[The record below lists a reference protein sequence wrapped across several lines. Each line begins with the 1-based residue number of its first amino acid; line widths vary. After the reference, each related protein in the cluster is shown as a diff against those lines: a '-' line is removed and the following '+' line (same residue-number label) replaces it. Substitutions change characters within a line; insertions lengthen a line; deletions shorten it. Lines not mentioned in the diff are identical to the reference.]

1 VKKKYILLL
10 VITILVELTLF
21 TFATYRFNRK
31 VLPNTSVVSSAS
43 SSSSVSSKAKV
54 VTYTNE
60 YVKENTVKEEPKAV
74 DRTIP
79 EIPDPKLSYK
89 VVSMM
94 YHHINPDT
102 VNDPKDSVL
111 RGLSMSPAK
120 FEEDLKDI
128 KEKGYET
135 VFPYEIKEKLL
146 NNEKQEKKYVLLT
159 IDDGYLDIYLYAF
172 PLLKKY
178 NMKATFYVI
187 PNLVGQFDPKSVN
200 NAGNYATWEQLTEMN
215 ESGLINIGSHTM
227 DHAELTNKKY
237 KDADLRYQ
245 IFNSKD
251 VLQRKLGIKIK
262 DFCYPYGRYNDTV
275 VKLVKEAGYETAT
288 IIEGKN
294 EISLSNIFVWKRF
307 HSSET
312 IPMRNYLK

>member
-1 VKKKYILLL
+1 MKRKYILLL
-10 VITILVELTLF
+10 VISIFVELTLF

-31 VLPNTSVVSSAS
+31 PVEATKEVVAIS
-43 SSSSVSSKAKV
+43 SSSSVKSVAPEISYSKD
-54 VTYTNE
+54 
-60 YVKENTVKEEPKAV
+60 YVKEEVVKEEPKAV
-74 DRTIP
+74 ERVIP

-102 VNDPKDSVL
+102 VNDPKDATL

-120 FEEDLKDI
+120 FEQDLKDI

-135 VFPYEIKEKLL
+135 VYPYEINEKLL
-146 NNEKQEKKYVLLT
+146 NNQKQDKKYVLLT
-159 IDDGYLDIYLYAF
+159 IDDGYEDIYKYAF

-178 NMKATFYVI
+178 NMKATFYIVV
-187 PNLVGQFDPKSVN
+187 NLVGQFNPKSIN
-200 NAGNYATWEQLTEMN
+200 LAGNYVTWEQLDEMRD
-215 ESGLINIGSHTM
+215 SGLINIGSHTM

-237 KDADLRYQ
+237 KDKDLRYQ

-251 VLQRKLGIKIK
+251 ILQRKLGIKIK
-262 DFCYPYGRYNDTV
+262 DFCYPYGKYNDEI